1 MSMSDPIADFL
12 TRMRN
17 AVMARHAKV
26 TIPSSRIKAEMAALM
41 RQEGYIRDFKIIQDG
56 RQGQLRVYLKYDG
69 DRPALSGLKRV
80 SKPGLRVYAGADD
93 IPTVRNGLGAAVI
106 STNKGIMSDREARE
120 AHVGGEV
127 LCYIW

>member
-17 AVMARHAKV
+17 AVMARHTKV
-26 TIPSSRIKAEMAALM
+26 TIPASKVKAEMAALM
-41 RQEGYIRDFKIIQDG
+41 RQEGFIRDFKIVQDG

-69 DRPALSGLKRV
+69 GKPALTGLKRV
-80 SKPGLRVYAGADD
+80 SRPGLRVYAGADE
-93 IPTVRNGLGAAVI
+93 IPTVRSGLGAAII

-120 AHVGGEV
+120 AHVGGEI